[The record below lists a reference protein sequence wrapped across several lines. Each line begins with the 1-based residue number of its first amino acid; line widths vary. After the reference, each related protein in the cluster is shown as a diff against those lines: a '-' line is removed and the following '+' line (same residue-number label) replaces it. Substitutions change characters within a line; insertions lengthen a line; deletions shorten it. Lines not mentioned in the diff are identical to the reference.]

1 MPVWLA
7 AVPGS
12 VPRYSIDQQIAGC
25 CFLKVSCGLR
35 ARSRITPA
43 ESMPKTGVVQ
53 VRPDPRDDVVAR
65 QYQRWVFP
73 PPIHDL
79 DEWNAGN
86 YDWTD
91 PFYAHRIYWPDR
103 EYPPGLDILVAGCG
117 ANQAA
122 YFAFTNPSAKVVAI
136 DVSQPSLDHLQYLKD
151 KHGLQNLELHLL
163 PIEELSALGLDFDL
177 VVSVGVLHHL
187 ADPAK
192 GMQALAGCLRRDGVA
207 SVMLYAKYGRI
218 GVDLLASV
226 FHDLRLGQ
234 DDSSVQVVKE
244 TIPLLPADHPVRSY
258 LKNSPD
264 LNADTSVMDTF
275 LHGRQRCYTVTE
287 CIDLVTSAG
296 LVLQE
301 WLVKSLYYPHE
312 GFALPDRL
320 LSALNGLAD
329 VEIWSLMERLYALN
343 TSHSFVAC
351 RPDRP
356 KADYA
361 VDFSSAEA
369 LGYIPVIR
377 AFSGVFGNDIV
388 MPHGKVPLSA
398 VQVPFIQLVDGRRT
412 IREIAALVARDR
424 APQPGVADVE
434 NLARNVFQNLWRLDF
449 LAMARTPP
457 SLNKREGPAPPA
469 FRDPTC

>member
-1 MPVWLA
+1 
-7 AVPGS
+7 
-12 VPRYSIDQQIAGC
+12 
-25 CFLKVSCGLR
+25 
-35 ARSRITPA
+35 
-43 ESMPKTGVVQ
+43 
-53 VRPDPRDDVVAR
+53 VAR
-65 QYQRWVFP
+65 QYQRWVYP

-79 DEWNAGN
+79 DKWNADN
-86 YDWTD
+86 FDWTD
-91 PFYAHRIYWPDR
+91 PVHAHRIYWPDR
-103 EYPPGLDILVAGCG
+103 EYPLGLDILVAGCG

-122 YFAFTNPSAKVVAI
+122 YFAFTNPSAKVVGI
-136 DVSQPSLDHLQYLKD
+136 DISQPSLDHQQYLKD

-177 VVSVGVLHHL
+177 VVCIGVLHHL

-226 FHDLRLGQ
+226 FHDLGLDQ
-234 DDSSVQVVKE
+234 DDDSSLQVVKE
-244 TIPLLPADHPVRSY
+244 TIPLLPADHPVWSY

-264 LNADTSVMDTF
+264 LNADTSTVDTF

-287 CIDLVTSAG
+287 CVDLVTSAG
-296 LVLQE
+296 LVFQE
-301 WLVKSLYYPHE
+301 LLFKSLYYPHE
-312 GFALPDRL
+312 SFGLPDRL
-320 LSALNGLAD
+320 LSALNGLPD
-329 VEIWSLMERLYALN
+329 IETWSLMERIQALI

-369 LGYIPVIR
+369 LSYIPVIR
-377 AFSGVFGNDIV
+377 AFSGVYGNDIV
-388 MPHGKVPLSA
+388 MPQGRVPLSA
-398 VQVPFIQLVDGRRT
+398 VQAPFIQLVDGRRT

-434 NLARNVFQNLWRLDF
+434 NLARNVFQSLWRLDF
-449 LAMARTPP
+449 LAMTRTP
-457 SLNKREGPAPPA
+457 GV
-469 FRDPTC
+469 